1 MHDVDNDE
9 DGSARDCDK
18 VTMRMMAMMMDDDDD
33 DEVEDGRGDEMQ
45 VNSCAS
51 SVTITRRIMRMVLN
65 KIPSI
70 PGTKLLQ
77 RTMLKATCHLGELYP
92 IIQISLGQAE
102 SCSPS
107 G

>member
-18 VTMRMMAMMMDDDDD
+18 VTMRMMAMMMDDVD

-51 SVTITRRIMRMVLN
+51 SVTITRRIMRMVL
-65 KIPSI
+65 
-70 PGTKLLQ
+70 
-77 RTMLKATCHLGELYP
+77 
-92 IIQISLGQAE
+92 ISTSLVEQDSFNSRDKTAAKNHAE
-102 SCSPS
+102 SHLSS
-107 G
+107 R